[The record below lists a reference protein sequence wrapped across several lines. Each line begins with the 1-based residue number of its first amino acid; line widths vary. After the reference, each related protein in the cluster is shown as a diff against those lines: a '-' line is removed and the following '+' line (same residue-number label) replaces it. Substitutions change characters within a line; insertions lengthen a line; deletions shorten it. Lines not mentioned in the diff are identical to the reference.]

1 MEMIKCDECGNYFE
15 LPSDATD
22 RLAMVRK
29 AGSGSIYLKCPYC
42 NEKTSF
48 NCLTP
53 ILTNTSLPEKVENKQ
68 SDIVYGLLPKMYEQC
83 IEKKGVPIKIKKEQY
98 MLYSLNELFKFIDI
112 DGNSYLQIYQLKGF
126 SHTLENISE
135 ISNKEK
141 EILDNALSIGE
152 GDGNILFV
160 LPKDGKF
167 ELFVFNTDGS
177 YISSLQLTINSII
190 KKITDIK

>member
-1 MEMIKCDECGNYFE
+1 MLY
-15 LPSDATD
+15 
-22 RLAMVRK
+22 R
-29 AGSGSIYLKCPYC
+29 
-42 NEKTSF
+42 
-48 NCLTP
+48 
-53 ILTNTSLPEKVENKQ
+53 LPECERVC
-68 SDIVYGLLPKMYEQC
+68 SGIC

>member
-1 MEMIKCDECGNYFE
+1 
-15 LPSDATD
+15 
-22 RLAMVRK
+22 
-29 AGSGSIYLKCPYC
+29 
-42 NEKTSF
+42 
-48 NCLTP
+48 
-53 ILTNTSLPEKVENKQ
+53 
-68 SDIVYGLLPKMYEQC
+68 MYEQC